1 MKTLFVT
8 GAEGFTG
15 THLVEYLRR
24 RGYDVIAGVRNR
36 ARKLAFEKQNG
47 KAVVCD
53 VSDAINVARA
63 LAGAMPEGVIHL
75 AGASQPHFANEE
87 PLTAYQS
94 IVTSWANV
102 LDGVRRVVPRAR
114 VLLVSACDVYGNAGA
129 TPISE
134 STPLNPATTFG
145 SLKATAE
152 QVAHTFFNSYHTN
165 LTIVRPFHYTGPNQ
179 PQQFYF
185 GAVAHRLTQWQP
197 SDGDTL
203 SLPDLECKRDLM
215 HIDDLVEA
223 LGMLLEEGRPNEAYN
238 VCSGTAHPVRELVT
252 KMIAAASRNIRLEP
266 LHTDEPPQV
275 PVLCGSFAKLEE
287 LSGWRPLKNAE
298 QAVTDLV
305 RSHTPTP
312 SGASV

>member
-1 MKTLFVT
+1 MKTLFIT

-15 THLVEYLRR
+15 THLVDYLRR
-24 RGYDVIAGVRNR
+24 RGYEVIAGVRNR

-47 KAVVCD
+47 KAIVCD

-63 LAGAMPEGVIHL
+63 LAGAKPEGVIHL

-114 VLLVSACDVYGNAGA
+114 VLLISACDVYGNAGA
-129 TPISE
+129 TPITE
-134 STPLNPATTFG
+134 STPMNPASTFG

-165 LTIVRPFHYTGPNQ
+165 LTLVRPFHYTGANQ
-179 PQQFYF
+179 PEQFYF
-185 GAVAHRLTQWQP
+185 GAVARRLTHWQP

-203 SLPDLECKRDLM
+203 SLPDLECKRDLL
-215 HIDDLVEA
+215 HIDDVVEA
-223 LGMLLEEGRPNEAYN
+223 LGVLLEEGRPNEAYN
-238 VCSGTAHPVRELVT
+238 VCSGKTTTVRELVNR
-252 KMIAAASRNIRLEP
+252 MIAAAGRTLRLES
-266 LHTDEPPQV
+266 LATDAPPQV
-275 PVLCGSFAKLEE
+275 PVLCGSYGKLEE

-305 RSHTPTP
+305 RSHAPSH
-312 SGASV
+312 SGANV